1 MGVEILQETITNEY
15 LGLTKTI
22 TGSYPAEITVK
33 AAAQAARWA
42 SREKKARA
50 GKDLDFLR
58 ELAEYDTRQ
67 AEGFIKECKNMLR
80 SNLEG
85 ERKFD
90 PASLYDDQPYPPFV
104 FKEAAPRY
112 KPIARTIGVPKK
124 NFFGELFSPSAGKK
138 RLNLEKEAAQS
149 YEAALRQYEER
160 KAAARAA
167 HEEKR
172 AAYLEKQSAYNRSV
186 DRLQLDFERGR
197 PEAVES
203 CVRIALSGLTC
214 PDLIELDFDARYLP
228 PEKLVAVNCIFPCPW
243 EIPRAVRYRYN
254 EAEHGI
260 TPVEMEPEEFALFYK
275 TVLLQLTLSSIYT
288 VFESIY
294 TVFESVASR
303 HIRQAAFNGLV
314 NGPGPVEPDNGTEDA
329 SIYCILTCQV
339 SREFFQ
345 SLDLEGTPPDQCF
358 YAAKGIIKEPLTEL
372 LPVQPLVATGK
383 TPEPTD
389 ETGRSRDCDTIPEP
403 AAFRPGELTTIAKE
417 LMTDVF
423 EKIEDGL
430 HHGRKPKK
438 DPH

>member
-42 SREKKARA
+42 SRGKKARTR
-50 GKDLDFLR
+50 KDLDFLR
-58 ELAEYDTRQ
+58 ELAEYDTCQ
-67 AEGFIKECKNMLR
+67 AEGFIKECKNILR

-112 KPIARTIGVPKK
+112 KSIARTIGVPKK
-124 NFFGELFSPSAGKK
+124 NFFGELFFPSAGKK
-138 RLNLEKEAAQS
+138 RLNLEKEAAQT
-149 YEAALRQYEER
+149 YEAALRQYEEK

-172 AAYLEKQSAYNRSV
+172 TAYLEKQSAYNRSV

-260 TPVEMEPEEFALFYK
+260 TPMEMEPEEFALFYK
-275 TVLLQLTLSSIYT
+275 TVLLQLTLS
-288 VFESIY
+288 SIY

-329 SIYCILTCQV
+329 PIYCILTCQV
-339 SREFFQ
+339 SRKLFQ
-345 SLDLEGTPPDQCF
+345 SLDLKGNTPEQCF
-358 YAAKGIIKEPLTEL
+358 SAVKGIMKEPLTGL
-372 LPVQPLVATGK
+372 TPVQSLVGTGK
-383 TPEPTD
+383 TPDSVRGTR
-389 ETGRSRDCDTIPEP
+389 RSRDCDTIPEP
-403 AAFRPGELTTIAKE
+403 AAFRPGELTTMAKE
-417 LMTDVF
+417 LMTDML